1 MDFRYPRPRP
11 NLGKF
16 WSGLLM
22 AAVFTVF
29 AFTISACDGGSGSN
43 GSSGSGFQEGKGFPG
58 DTRYADS
65 VIRPY
70 YVNNGLVDPTVP
82 PGTVL
87 PATVSN
93 QALLTANVPN
103 QGGVGTC
110 ASVAF
115 AQLVYG
121 TDVEEGATNPLLDN
135 VQYSYLFARFLQS
148 NEQGGEKGWPKD
160 DGSFA
165 YTNFRALT
173 TESYRQTY
181 SNGFLPI
188 DGEED
193 KVMHATGVFFPFA
206 NGKSPNRIDRINAPE
221 TEGPPNLDSFWNKI
235 NLWESLSTGPTT
247 LTMTIRRAAFS
258 PSSLDVKA
266 IVADDKLVWFAIDTV
281 DSKHQWN
288 DKTSFSGSGV
298 LELPYT
304 KPEKPEQG
312 GGHAMVIVGYD
323 DAGYGKYKD
332 GAGAFVGAFKVRN
345 SWGRDFGDGGYWYLP
360 YSIVDGVAGNS
371 EHDTYPLFYDEN
383 FVYISA
389 MAHD

>member
-29 AFTISACDGGSGSN
+29 AFTISACDGSS

-65 VIRPY
+65 AVRKY
-70 YVNNGLVDPTVP
+70 YVDNGLVDPTVA

-87 PATVSN
+87 PPDVSN
-93 QALLTANVPN
+93 EDLLTANVPD
-103 QGGVGTC
+103 QGSVGTC

-121 TDVEEGATNPLLDN
+121 TDFKEGATNPLLDN

-165 YTNFRALT
+165 YTNFQALT

-206 NGKSPNRIDRINAPE
+206 ESPNLSDPINVPG

-266 IVADDKLVWFAIDTV
+266 IVAAEQLVWFAIDTD

-288 DKTSFSGSGV
+288 RGTSFYGSGV

-312 GGHAMVIVGYD
+312 GHAMVIVGYD
-323 DAGYGKYKD
+323 DAGYGKYD
-332 GAGAFVGAFKVRN
+332 GAGAFKVRN
-345 SWGRDFGDGGYWYLP
+345 SWSDTFGDGGYWYLP

>member
-22 AAVFTVF
+22 ATVFTVF
-29 AFTISACDGGSGSN
+29 AFTISACDGSS

-65 VIRPY
+65 AVRKY
-70 YVNNGLVDPTVP
+70 YVDNGLVDPTVP

-148 NEQGGEKGWPKD
+148 NEKGGEKGWPKD

-188 DGEED
+188 DGEKD
-193 KVMHATGVFFPFA
+193 KVMHATGVFFPFE
-206 NGKSPNRIDRINAPE
+206 NSPNLSDPM
-221 TEGPPNLDSFWNKI
+221 NLDSFWNKI

-266 IVADDKLVWFAIDTV
+266 IVEAGQLVWLAIDTV

-288 DKTSFSGSGV
+288 QNSSFRGNGKSGSGSGV

-332 GAGAFVGAFKVRN
+332 GAGAFAGAFKVRN
-345 SWGRDFGDGGYWYLP
+345 SWSDTFGDGGYWYLP
-360 YSIVDGVAGNS
+360 YSIVDGVAGHS

>member
-29 AFTISACDGGSGSN
+29 AFTISACDGSS

-65 VIRPY
+65 AVRKY
-70 YVNNGLVDPTVP
+70 YVDNGLVDPTVP

-87 PATVSN
+87 PPDVSN
-93 QALLTANVPN
+93 EDLLTANVPD
-103 QGGVGTC
+103 QGSVGTC

-121 TDVEEGATNPLLDN
+121 TDVEALATNPLLDN

-281 DSKHQWN
+281 DSKHQW
-288 DKTSFSGSGV
+288 DQKTSFRGSGV

-312 GGHAMVIVGYD
+312 GDM
-323 DAGYGKYKD
+323 
-332 GAGAFVGAFKVRN
+332 R
-345 SWGRDFGDGGYWYLP
+345 W
-360 YSIVDGVAGNS
+360 
-371 EHDTYPLFYDEN
+371 
-383 FVYISA
+383 
-389 MAHD
+389 